1 MPLPANP
8 LRLPVVTLALALCL
22 SAGVGGVASAQ
33 TETEISAIE
42 IAPPGMTGS
51 DVFVAETVVESSTAP
66 AVRFTLGAGAAY
78 SPDYFG
84 ADEYSF
90 GPAGVLRFDYVRLPG
105 GFEFGSS
112 GAVGFLQ
119 GFGPRG
125 SARYIGK
132 RESSDHSAIDGLD
145 DVDAALELGLG
156 LGYDAMYWRAFA
168 DLRYGVIGHHAW
180 VGEFGA
186 DAILRPNDAWVVNF
200 GPRASWGAGGFM
212 SDYFGISSREA
223 DKSGLKAY
231 DASAGF
237 YGVGVELGARY
248 SFSEAWGVEG
258 RATYERLINDA
269 ADSPITEGGSANQYG
284 MQVLLTRSLSL
295 GF

>member
-1 MPLPANP
+1 MSLPNVPLHA
-8 LRLPVVTLALALCL
+8 PVALLALCL
-22 SAGVGGVASAQ
+22 SAGLGGAALAQ
-33 TETEISAIE
+33 TETEITAFE
-42 IAPPGMTGS
+42 ITPPGMTNS
-51 DVFVAETVVESSTAP
+51 DMIVEEEIVSTGTAP
-66 AVRFTLGAGAAY
+66 GARFTLGAGAAY

-84 ADEYSF
+84 SDDYSF

-105 GFEFGSS
+105 GIEFGSS

-125 SARYIGK
+125 SARYIPE
-132 RESSDHSAIDGLD
+132 RDSSEHDAIRGLD
-145 DVDAALELGLG
+145 DVDASLELGLG
-156 LGYDAMYWRAFA
+156 LGYDAMYWRAFG
-168 DLRYGVIGHHAW
+168 DMRYGVIGHHSW
-180 VGEFGA
+180 VGEIGA

-200 GPRASWGAGGFM
+200 GPRASWGANGFM
-212 SDYFGISSREA
+212 SDYFGINARES
-223 DKSGLKAY
+223 DKSGLKDY

-248 SFSEAWGVEG
+248 AFSEAWGVEG
-258 RATYERLINDA
+258 KATYERLVNDA

>member
-1 MPLPANP
+1 MHLDLIP
-8 LRLPVVTLALALCL
+8 LRGPVVGLALCL
-22 SAGVGGVASAQ
+22 SAGFAATASAQ
-33 TETEISAIE
+33 TETDLSVVEIT
-42 IAPPGMTGS
+42 PPGMTNS
-51 DVFVAETVVESSTAP
+51 DMIVEESIITSSTEPGA
-66 AVRFTLGAGAAY
+66 RFTLGAGAAY

-90 GPAGVLRFDYVRLPG
+90 GPAGVLRFDYIRLPG

-112 GAVGFLQ
+112 GAVGYLQ

-125 SARYIGK
+125 SMRYIPE
-132 RESSDHSAIDGLD
+132 RDSSEYAEIRGLD
-145 DVDAALELGLG
+145 DVDTSLEIGLG

-168 DLRYGVIGHHAW
+168 DMRYGVIGHHAW

-212 SDYFGISSREA
+212 SDYFGINPSES

-248 SFSEAWGVEG
+248 AFSDAWGVEG
-258 RATYERLINDA
+258 KATYERLVNDA
-269 ADSPITEGGSANQYG
+269 ADSPITEAGSANQYG